1 MNLKTKGQ
9 HDVIRALGELK
20 KRGDTNYE
28 YQLVGLG
35 DESFLRSI
43 AKKYN
48 VEDEVVFLGGK
59 THDEVFQWLDNIDIY
74 VQPSYQEGLCRAIVE
89 AMSRGCPVIC
99 SNAGGNDELI
109 DANFVFHRGNI
120 NELIACLG
128 KMDSN
133 VMGVQARKNFKV
145 AHKYSKERL
154 DQIRFSFYTDFV
166 SDVKKSI

>member
-74 VQPSYQEGLCRAIVE
+74 VQPSYQEGLCR
-89 AMSRGCPVIC
+89 SRLAPY
-99 SNAGGNDELI
+99 
-109 DANFVFHRGNI
+109 H
-120 NELIACLG
+120 
-128 KMDSN
+128 
-133 VMGVQARKNFKV
+133 
-145 AHKYSKERL
+145 
-154 DQIRFSFYTDFV
+154 
-166 SDVKKSI
+166 

>member
-43 AKKYN
+43 AKNTMLRMKW
-48 VEDEVVFLGGK
+48 FLGGK

-99 SNAGGNDELI
+99 LNAEVTMNLSMPILFFTEEI
-109 DANFVFHRGNI
+109 
-120 NELIACLG
+120 
-128 KMDSN
+128 
-133 VMGVQARKNFKV
+133 
-145 AHKYSKERL
+145 
-154 DQIRFSFYTDFV
+154 
-166 SDVKKSI
+166 